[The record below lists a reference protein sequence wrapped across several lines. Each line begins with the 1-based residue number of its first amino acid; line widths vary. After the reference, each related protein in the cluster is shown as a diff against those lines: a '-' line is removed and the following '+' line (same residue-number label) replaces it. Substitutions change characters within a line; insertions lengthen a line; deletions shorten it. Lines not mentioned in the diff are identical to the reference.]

1 MPRTIGPRRDPA
13 GARRRRITPVGEAHP
28 IPLGDE
34 AIGAGRGDGVLKVA
48 GLKAFGPKRQLRG
61 RHILET
67 QLLEDRTLACHR
79 TLDTLIGDFATIDR
93 KSVVMGKSVSV
104 RLSLEARRILTKHTI
119 SCT

>member
-1 MPRTIGPRRDPA
+1 MPRTVGPRRYPA

-67 QLLEDRTLACHR
+67 HLLEDRNLACHR
-79 TLDTLIGDFATIDR
+79 TLDDR
-93 KSVVMGKSVSV
+93 QSVVSGKSVSV
-104 RLSLEARRILTKHTI
+104 SVDRGGLSFIHNQTI
-119 SCT
+119 SFLIFFFYIY